1 MLAVLEAVCRAPLLE
16 EECEE
21 AYHFLHDVTREVV
34 ETGLGAA
41 RRLVLHRRMAEA
53 LERQPGDPPL
63 ELLAYHLQSER
74 GARQGGAVSGTG
86 GRSGLGTVC
95 QRGRGGVL
103 PQTRRAPRPPGASPR
118 GGPRP

>member
-1 MLAVLEAVCRAPLLE
+1 MLAALEAVCRAPLLE

-41 RRLVLHRRMAEA
+41 RRLVLHRRVAEA

-63 ELLAYHLQSER
+63 APGGPLLRGRLGGGPGVSRAARDR
-74 GARQGGAVSGTG
+74 GAWR
-86 GRSGLGTVC
+86 
-95 QRGRGGVL
+95 
-103 PQTRRAPRPPGASPR
+103 
-118 GGPRP
+118 